1 LDRRRAG
8 EGRWEAGGL
17 LGLLV
22 EKEKV
27 GRGKEAGPT
36 GPKRRE
42 REGERFWNFFFF
54 KLFFQ
59 TLQTSPKHKT
69 MLSNYNA
76 QAIIVSNIIEMIFK
90 YFKGQIYL
98 II

>member
-27 GRGKEAGPT
+27 GRGKEDGPT
-36 GPKRRE
+36 GTKRRE
-42 REGERFWNFFFF
+42 REGEGFWNFFFF
-54 KLFFQ
+54 KLFFK
-59 TLQTSPKHKT
+59 LCKLH
-69 MLSNYNA
+69 
-76 QAIIVSNIIEMIFK
+76 SNIKPCF
-90 YFKGQIYL
+90 QIIMHKHL
-98 II
+98 LFLTLLK